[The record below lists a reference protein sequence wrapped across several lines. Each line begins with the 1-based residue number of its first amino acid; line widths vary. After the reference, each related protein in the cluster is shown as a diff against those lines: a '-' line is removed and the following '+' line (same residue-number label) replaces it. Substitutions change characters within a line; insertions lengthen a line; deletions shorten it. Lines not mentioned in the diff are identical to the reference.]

1 MNGDTQAM
9 SRDGLAPHTTAVEPA
24 AYIHLVDSRRV
35 NLSQSE
41 LLAWCCGCIVLID
54 NPERFPIWDREV
66 FKIGRDPK
74 SKFVKHLQ
82 NFFGY
87 F

>member
-9 SRDGLAPHTTAVEPA
+9 GRDGLSPHTTAVKPA

-41 LLAWCCGCIVLID
+41 LLV
-54 NPERFPIWDREV
+54 
-66 FKIGRDPK
+66 
-74 SKFVKHLQ
+74 
-82 NFFGY
+82 
-87 F
+87 